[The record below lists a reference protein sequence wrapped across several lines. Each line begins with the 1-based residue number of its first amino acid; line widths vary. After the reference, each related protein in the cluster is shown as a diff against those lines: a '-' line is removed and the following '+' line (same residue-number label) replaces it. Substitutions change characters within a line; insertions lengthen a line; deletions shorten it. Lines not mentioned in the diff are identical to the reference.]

1 MVAFFVS
8 DNQFPNPDPPLYFAD
23 RTSEKFQLL
32 ARLFHFGL
40 LPAMKNL
47 DFPELFVRDAYN
59 ADVTRLRQKRLYP
72 LDMHV
77 RVLATGTMTH
87 VDGELEHREPVFQYL
102 LPEVGVGFALLLR
115 LDRQIEKHQ
124 NPHNPVFTE
133 TFRLHFSGYIIFR
146 LSPVKH
152 R

>member
-1 MVAFFVS
+1 MRFQKQEKSPRKATFFVYN
-8 DNQFPNPDPPLYFAD
+8 DQFSNPDQLLCIAD
-23 RTSEKFQLL
+23 FTSEKFQLL
-32 ARLFHFGL
+32 AWLLHFGL

-115 LDRQIEKHQ
+115 LGRQIEKHQ

-133 TFRLHFSGYIIFR
+133 TFRLHFSG
-146 LSPVKH
+146 
-152 R
+152 